1 MPDTNNVSFLLEWD
15 KTGERLY
22 ETGNK
27 MMVLFPMAA
36 DGSYEDGVAW
46 NGITSVSES
55 PSGADA
61 NPLYADDIKYLEL
74 RAAEEFGATIGA
86 YMYPEAWSECD
97 GSAVIAPGV
106 TIGQQVRKKF
116 GLCYRTTVGNDT
128 QLDDHGYKLHLIW
141 NATASPSER
150 SYTSVN
156 DSPEAVEF
164 SYEITTTP
172 VPVAGYKP
180 TAHMEIDS
188 TKVDAT
194 KLAAL
199 EVILYG
205 TAAEGQNA
213 AVPARLPSP
222 DEVIAMFKPATTP

>member
-36 DGSYEDGVAW
+36 DGTYEDGVAW

-86 YMYPEAWSECD
+86 YMYPEEWSECD

-150 SYTSVN
+150 SYTSIN

-188 TKVDAT
+188 TKADAT

-199 EVILYG
+199 EKILYG
-205 TAAEGQNA
+205 TPAEGQTA
-213 AVPARLPSP
+213 AIPAALPTP
-222 DEVIAMFKPATTP
+222 DAVIAMFA